1 MSERVVSIRGLV
13 KGTTINDITEHF
25 SVAGEVEKVKFEY
38 DESAEL
44 PTEAYILFKHKTSAE
59 TAIADPN
66 FSEFKGSKLQ
76 IRPITIS
83 QEKCLTEWLTQLE
96 TKPPNSDLKDALAYI
111 NRLSLA
117 DKNAVLIAL
126 GGNPDKTVEKDVATG
141 VNQPATLQASVI
153 SPHNLLHI
161 PTIPLFNGE
170 ETKAQVNYDQWSF
183 EVRCLQNSKLY
194 TESTL
199 LQGIR
204 RSLRGTAADAFK
216 HMGENVTVNAVLKRF
231 EVRFGNVLSNDQLWE
246 EFYTAHQKPG
256 ESITAWGTRIENLL
270 DQLTLKGELDSSIV
284 PSTLRNKFFYGLAN
298 KELRTNT
305 RHKFDKKLTYEELF
319 QYTRSI
325 ECEYQDAKDAS
336 NTPKSKKQVV
346 QSHQSTF
353 EGIIEKK
360 LDKIVDNIGSL
371 EKRIVSL
378 ENTQRQHYY
387 QNSRSNQNVRRGQG
401 HQFNNWGK

>member
-1 MSERVVSIRGLV
+1 MSERVVSIRGIA

-38 DESAEL
+38 EESAEL
-44 PTEAYILFKHKTSAE
+44 PTEAYILFKRKTSAE
-59 TAIADPN
+59 TVIADPN

-76 IRPITIS
+76 IRPINIP
-83 QEKCLTEWLTQLE
+83 QEKCLTEWLSQLE
-96 TKPPNSDLKDALAYI
+96 TKPPNSDLTGALAYI

-126 GGNPDKTVEKDVATG
+126 GGNPDKTVDKDVATG
-141 VNQPATLQASVI
+141 VNQPATVQASVI

-199 LQGIR
+199 LQGICR
-204 RSLRGTAADAFK
+204 
-216 HMGENVTVNAVLKRF
+216 ENVTVDAVLKRF
-231 EVRFGNVLSNDQLWE
+231 EVRFGNVLPNDQLWE

-256 ESITAWGTRIENLL
+256 ESITASGTCIENIL

-298 KELRTNT
+298 KELRTN
-305 RHKFDKKLTYEELF
+305 LT
-319 QYTRSI
+319 
-325 ECEYQDAKDAS
+325 
-336 NTPKSKKQVV
+336 KS
-346 QSHQSTF
+346 
-353 EGIIEKK
+353 
-360 LDKIVDNIGSL
+360 
-371 EKRIVSL
+371 
-378 ENTQRQHYY
+378 
-387 QNSRSNQNVRRGQG
+387 
-401 HQFNNWGK
+401 

>member
-1 MSERVVSIRGLV
+1 MTERVVGIRGLV
-13 KGTTINDITEHF
+13 KGTIINDITEHF
-25 SVAGEVEKVKFEY
+25 SVAGDVEKVKFEY

-44 PTEAYILFKHKTSAE
+44 PTEAYILFKHKTSGE
-59 TAIADPN
+59 TAIAGPN

-83 QEKCLTEWLTQLE
+83 QEKCLTEWLSQLE

-126 GGNPDKTVEKDVATG
+126 GGNPDKTVERDVATG

-161 PTIPLFNGE
+161 PNIPLFNGE
-170 ETKAQVNYDQWSF
+170 KTKAQVNCDQWSF
-183 EVRCLQNSKLY
+183 EVWCLQNSKLY

-256 ESITAWGTRIENLL
+256 ESHYGVNFIQRLRTPTAWKRAY
-270 DQLTLKGELDSSIV
+270 QCMS
-284 PSTLRNKFFYGLAN
+284 
-298 KELRTNT
+298 
-305 RHKFDKKLTYEELF
+305 HKVDKKIDGCLG
-319 QYTRSI
+319 SV
-325 ECEYQDAKDAS
+325 
-336 NTPKSKKQVV
+336 KSTSAVTIPADQSANIHGITHLDFDETESQLWQMKVILVHFLQV
-346 QSHQSTF
+346 F
-353 EGIIEKK
+353 
-360 LDKIVDNIGSL
+360 
-371 EKRIVSL
+371 
-378 ENTQRQHYY
+378 Y
-387 QNSRSNQNVRRGQG
+387 
-401 HQFNNWGK
+401 